1 MKNLRI
7 NRLGLLEKTI
17 IELKKKGI
25 SSVEEIR
32 TYLIETY
39 KISVSHSILIKRIHD
54 LSF

>member
-1 MKNLRI
+1 MKNLKI

-32 TYLIETY
+32 KYLIETY
-39 KISVSHSILIKRIHD
+39 KISVSHSILTKRIKD